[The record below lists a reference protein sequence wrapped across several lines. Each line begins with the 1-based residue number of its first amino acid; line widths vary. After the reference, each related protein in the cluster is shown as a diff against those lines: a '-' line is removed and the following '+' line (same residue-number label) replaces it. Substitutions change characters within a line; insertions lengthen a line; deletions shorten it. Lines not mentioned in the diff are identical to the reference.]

1 MYEIDEIEEFQM
13 RQTPLMGWNV
23 LASGST
29 YCTALIVT
37 GAKLDWLIL
46 KAAQTKDTWV
56 RGDEIHSYI

>member
-1 MYEIDEIEEFQM
+1 M

-29 YCTALIVT
+29 YYTALIVT
-37 GAKLDWLIL
+37 GAKVDWLTL